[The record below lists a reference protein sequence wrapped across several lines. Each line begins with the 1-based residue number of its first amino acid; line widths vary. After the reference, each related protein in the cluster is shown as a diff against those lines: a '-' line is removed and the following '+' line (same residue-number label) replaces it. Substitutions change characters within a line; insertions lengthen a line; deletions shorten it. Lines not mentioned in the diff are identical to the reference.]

1 MESLPALSIV
11 LVVAVATAGIVRGLD
26 VRLVLLAAAGVIG
39 CVAGDLRPVLRT
51 FLETFSNE
59 KYVVPL
65 CAAMGFAYV
74 LKHTGCD
81 GQLVNLLVGPV
92 RRVRFLMV
100 PGVVLVGFVVNIPVV
115 SQTSTAVCLGTVVVP
130 LMRSAGFSPLAIG
143 ASLLLGASVGGEL
156 LNPSAVELLAVKA
169 KTGTDLRE
177 LSWGYIPP
185 LVFPVLVVSLL
196 GLWWMSGRAATRADL
211 FEATRSAVF
220 PPLPVGERSVAEQ
233 PGEGSSPA
241 APTPEPAVADA
252 PHPPRASHDSTS
264 PQRGE
269 VGGDRGPH
277 PRPRNLVQAA
287 VPLVPLLLLFLSGP
301 PLNWLP
307 IPADWVAI
315 AAPDTPNP
323 SRVTNSRLI
332 GLAMLVGVLAAALA
346 APRKAAGCMTAFFD
360 GAGYGFTNIVSLI
373 VIAQCFGTALAQVG
387 LAAELGHWIRGAPN
401 TLEPLAAAVPCLFAA
416 VCGSGIASSQS
427 LYPFFYDPAV
437 AVGVNPDEIGALV
450 SVGSAVGRTLS
461 PVSAVALMCG
471 TLAGVKAT
479 DLSKRLA
486 VPLLLGLTATV
497 VLHVG
502 GAGQLLREAYR
513 ILTQPTGPVTLTE
526 DQLAWM
532 PLYYLITVAVE
543 LPVLWVALSR
553 RHSPRVKLFAG
564 FWLTACTYPVLWL
577 VLPPLFDNYRLY
589 LLVGETLVPIIECL
603 LFWLVFIRGQPSNR
617 RATLRDLAAIAA
629 ANLASFGVG
638 LVLNEVW

>member
-1 MESLPALSIV
+1 MESLPALSAV
-11 LVVAVATAGIVRGLD
+11 LVVAVATAGVVRGLD

-65 CAAMGFAYV
+65 CTAMGFAYV

-115 SQTSTAVCLGTVVVP
+115 SQTSTAVCLGTVAVP
-130 LMRSAGFSPLAIG
+130 LMRSAGFSSLTIG

-196 GLWWMSGRAATRADL
+196 ALWWVSRSRLDASVPATPRADGISDAARPVRTNL
-211 FEATRSAVF
+211 F
-220 PPLPVGERSVAEQ
+220 
-233 PGEGSSPA
+233 
-241 APTPEPAVADA
+241 
-252 PHPPRASHDSTS
+252 
-264 PQRGE
+264 
-269 VGGDRGPH
+269 
-277 PRPRNLVQAA
+277 QAA

-301 PLNWLP
+301 PLDWLP
-307 IPADWVAI
+307 IPADWVAVTS
-315 AAPDTPNP
+315 PDMPNP

-360 GAGYGFTNIVSLI
+360 GAGYAFANIVSLI
-373 VIAQCFGTALAQVG
+373 VIAQCFGTALGQVG
-387 LAAELGHWIRGAPN
+387 MAAELGHWIRGAPN

-502 GAGQLLREAYR
+502 GAGQLLREAYWF
-513 ILTQPTGPVTLTE
+513 LTQPTGPVTLSE
-526 DQLAWM
+526 EQLAWM
-532 PLYYLITVAVE
+532 PLYYIITVAVE

-577 VLPPLFDNYRLY
+577 VLPPLFDNYWLY

-603 LFWLVFIRGQPSNR
+603 LFWLVFVRGQPPNR
-617 RATLRDLAAIAA
+617 RATLRDLAAIMA
-629 ANLASFGVG
+629 ANLASFGFG
-638 LVLNEVW
+638 LLLNEAW

>member
-1 MESLPALSIV
+1 MESLPVLSAV
-11 LVVAVATAGIVRGLD
+11 LVVAIATAGIVRGLD

-65 CAAMGFAYV
+65 CVAMGFAYV

-115 SQTSTAVCLGTVVVP
+115 SQTSTAVCLGTVAVP
-130 LMRSAGFSPLAIG
+130 LMRSAGFSSLTIG

-177 LSWGYIPP
+177 LSWGFIPP

-196 GLWWMSGRAATRADL
+196 ALWR
-211 FEATRSAVF
+211 RSS
-220 PPLPVGERSVAEQ
+220 RS
-233 PGEGSSPA
+233 PGEGGGQ
-241 APTPEPAVADA
+241 
-252 PHPPRASHDSTS
+252 PHPPSPEPLRA
-264 PQRGE
+264 
-269 VGGDRGPH
+269 
-277 PRPRNLVQAA
+277 NYLQAA

-301 PLNWLP
+301 PLDWLP
-307 IPADWVAI
+307 IPADWVAV
-315 AAPDTPNP
+315 ASPDTPNP

-360 GAGYGFTNIVSLI
+360 GAGYAFANIVSLI

-387 LAAELGHWIRGAPN
+387 LAAELGHWIRGAPH
-401 TLEPLAAAVPCLFAA
+401 TLEPLAAAVPCLFA
-416 VCGSGIASSQS
+416 VLCGSGIASSQS
-427 LYPFFYDPAV
+427 LYPPFYEA
-437 AVGVNPDEIGALV
+437 AVGVRANPDEIGALV

-486 VPLLLGLTATV
+486 VPLLLGLTVTV

-502 GAGQLLREAYR
+502 GAGQLLREAYWF
-513 ILTQPTGPVTLTE
+513 LTQATGPVTLSE

-603 LFWLVFIRGQPSNR
+603 LFWLVFVRGRPANR
-617 RATLRDLAAIAA
+617 RATLRDLAAIVL
-629 ANLASFGVG
+629 ANLASFGFG
-638 LVLNEVW
+638 LLLNEVW